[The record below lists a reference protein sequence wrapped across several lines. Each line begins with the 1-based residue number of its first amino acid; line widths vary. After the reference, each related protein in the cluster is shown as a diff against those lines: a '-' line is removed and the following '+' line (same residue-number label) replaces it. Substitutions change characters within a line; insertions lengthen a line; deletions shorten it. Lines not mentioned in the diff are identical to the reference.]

1 MRSSYSAVIFDL
13 FGTLVPPYRHHDV
26 LAEMAVALRVDPHR
40 FIPVFSVETREAR
53 ETGKATLE
61 ENLRDICHR
70 LGHVADSA
78 RIEEAAAMRRRFTHA
93 SLAPRGDAL
102 QVLSDLKAA
111 GFSIGL
117 ISDCCEA
124 VSELWES
131 TSLAPYID
139 AAILSFRVG
148 VRKPQRRIYDLGC
161 VALSVE
167 PSRCI
172 YVGDGGSHE
181 LTGAVRAGIDAVLLR
196 VESEIDLDP
205 YRPDALTWKGPA
217 IESLSALVHV
227 LRDGR
232 RPTRRW
238 S

>member
-1 MRSSYSAVIFDL
+1 M
-13 FGTLVPPYRHHDV
+13 
-26 LAEMAVALRVDPHR
+26 
-40 FIPVFSVETREAR
+40 
-53 ETGKATLE
+53 
-61 ENLRDICHR
+61 
-70 LGHVADSA
+70 
-78 RIEEAAAMRRRFTHA
+78 
-93 SLAPRGDAL
+93 
-102 QVLSDLKAA
+102 
-111 GFSIGL
+111 
-117 ISDCCEA
+117 
-124 VSELWES
+124 
-131 TSLAPYID
+131 
-139 AAILSFRVG
+139 G

-205 YRPDALTWKGPA
+205 YRPDARTWKGPA